1 MDEKELISARKRESA
16 KIAAKTAPGRH
27 SRFGGTYTIR
37 NVKSIS
43 NRDIICHQSLNKAV
57 SIDFDSDKTKQKQS
71 FRVAKDHAPVER
83 RSAFSIRYGA
93 AIILLLLFM
102 IESNDICLVVLFNFP
117 NSLFL
122 RQFAVEVLRSTLNSL
137 IRQVRRTLERNS
149 FGHDDSYLLWAIKF
163 FLEFNRKSSFELAL
177 VRYVAYLI

>member
-1 MDEKELISARKRESA
+1 
-16 KIAAKTAPGRH
+16 
-27 SRFGGTYTIR
+27 
-37 NVKSIS
+37 
-43 NRDIICHQSLNKAV
+43 
-57 SIDFDSDKTKQKQS
+57 
-71 FRVAKDHAPVER
+71 
-83 RSAFSIRYGA
+83 
-93 AIILLLLFM
+93 M
-102 IESNDICLVVLFNFP
+102 IESHNIYLVVFFDFHK

-177 VRYVAYLI
+177 VRCVSISVFERSYEFINIDFRLSSEAMNTTTFHWVVARVQHHSDMLTSDKKNVRLWQRRLHIAVQVVFHIEFFSQEKTKIDCYST